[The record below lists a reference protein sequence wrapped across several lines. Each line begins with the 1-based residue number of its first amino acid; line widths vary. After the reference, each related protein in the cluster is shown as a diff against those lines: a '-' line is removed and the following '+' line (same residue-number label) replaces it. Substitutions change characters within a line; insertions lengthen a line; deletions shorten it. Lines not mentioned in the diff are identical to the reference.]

1 MKREGEEG
9 MLRPIVYRKRRR
21 VRLGRGF
28 SRDELRE
35 VGLSLKEARRYG
47 IPVDP
52 RRRTKHEE
60 NVEALRQHLKEI
72 LNKSGEEKAEA

>member
-1 MKREGEEG
+1 MKREGEGG
-9 MLRPIVYRKRRR
+9 MLKPIVYRKRRR

-35 VGLSLKEARRYG
+35 VGLSLKEARKYG

-60 NVEALRQHLKEI
+60 NIEMLRQHLKEI
-72 LNKSGEEKAEA
+72 LSEKGGG

>member
-1 MKREGEEG
+1 
-9 MLRPIVYRKRRR
+9 MLKPIVYRKRRR

-47 IPVDP
+47 IPIDP

-60 NVEALRQHLKEI
+60 NIEMLRQHLKEM
-72 LNKSGEEKAEA
+72 LNKSGEEEEEAERKH

>member
-1 MKREGEEG
+1 
-9 MLRPIVYRKRRR
+9 MLKPIVYRKRRR

-35 VGLSLKEARRYG
+35 VGLSLKEARKYG

-60 NVEALRQHLKEI
+60 NIEMLRQHLKEI
-72 LNKSGEEKAEA
+72 LSEKGGG

>member
-1 MKREGEEG
+1 
-9 MLRPIVYRKRRR
+9 MLKPIVYRKRRR

-35 VGLSLKEARRYG
+35 VGLSLKEARKYG

-60 NVEALRQHLKEI
+60 NIEMLKQHLKEI
-72 LNKSGEEKAEA
+72 LSEKGGG